1 MFGCVHCHKEWQKW
15 HLLNQ
20 LQTPNSSYNDNIF
33 KHLCKTIN
41 PNKSDMVHF
50 LFFMPSKKQDKILV
64 LINCVCLGVP
74 QTSELSSSCSQLSS
88 WLLHRKKH
96 TCKTFQS
103 IWVKII
109 DIQWIVLKLTE
120 IVAHVFST
128 ARVAKL
134 KKFSVFLS
142 MLRFSRNIC
151 YVCINTLRV
160 YYFIIFV
167 WSLWQYIQKNMR
179 PINLHGRL
187 WWNPLWLSRVNL
199 HFACVIFGPGLVS
212 YDNFFL

>member
-1 MFGCVHCHKEWQKW
+1 MCPRRRSF
-15 HLLNQ
+15 
-20 LQTPNSSYNDNIF
+20 P
-33 KHLCKTIN
+33 
-41 PNKSDMVHF
+41 
-50 LFFMPSKKQDKILV
+50 
-64 LINCVCLGVP
+64 
-74 QTSELSSSCSQLSS
+74 
-88 WLLHRKKH
+88 LHVRNYLHGFCTGKNTLAKPA
-96 TCKTFQS
+96 KS
-103 IWVKII
+103 IWVKLI

-120 IVAHVFST
+120 IVSHVFST

-151 YVCINTLRV
+151 YVCINTLRE

-199 HFACVIFGPGLVS
+199 HFACVIFGLRLVS
-212 YDNFFL
+212 YYNFFYNYNFIFLKANYYQSNVSLIYLWKI